1 MGYGYEF
8 KFPCNFPNSKTDQE
22 TGWES
27 EERGREK
34 GKWIYTSLILFALLK
49 NLPKKKLNDLA
60 EGPFKM
66 NPKTYTTI

>member
-1 MGYGYEF
+1 MDTSL
-8 KFPCNFPNSKTDQE
+8 NSLATSQTQRQTRKQ
-22 TGWES
+22 GWES

-49 NLPKKKLNDLA
+49 NLPKKTLNDLA